1 MYFVAASAFSLA
13 ATLVLSATPTEVFA
27 GDMFGQLRAP
37 GDAAF
42 IAGHRGDRS
51 LAPENTM
58 VAFRAA
64 LAEPMIDF
72 IETDV
77 QLSRDG
83 VPMLFHDVD
92 LRRITSARS
101 GIGDLDAKDL
111 ARLDVGSWYGPEFAS
126 ERIPTLEQF
135 LLLLKDSD
143 KKALVELKFI
153 WSGEEIER
161 VVSLID
167 KHGLRDRVLLQA
179 FSIETL
185 TNLKEVA
192 PQFPRLMLIRE
203 LPSDPVPLAERLGV
217 IAFGTTARSV
227 AAAPEAVEALHASGL
242 GVVCYTLNTED
253 SWAEVS
259 ELGVDG
265 IITDVP
271 SKLDGWLAE
280 TAPGT

>member
-1 MYFVAASAFSLA
+1 MLLAAVSVFSLA
-13 ATLVLSATPTEVFA
+13 VTLIINASPTEVYA

-51 LAPENTM
+51 IAPENTM
-58 VAFRAA
+58 SAFRAA

-83 VPMLFHDVD
+83 VPVLFHDVD
-92 LRRITSARS
+92 LHRIASARS
-101 GIGDLDAKDL
+101 RVSDLDAKEL
-111 ARLDVGSWYGPEFAS
+111 SRIDVGSWYGSEFAS

-161 VVSLID
+161 VVGLID

-185 TNLKEVA
+185 TNLKDVA
-192 PQFPRLMLIRE
+192 PRFPRLMLIRE

-217 IAFGTTARSV
+217 IAFGTTAGSV
-227 AAAPEAVEALHASGL
+227 VAAPEAVELLHAAGL
-242 GVVCYTLNTED
+242 GVICYTLNTED
-253 SWAEVS
+253 SWAEVI

-271 SKLDGWLAE
+271 SKLDGWLAD